1 MRKISASLAVLM
13 LLVLCAPVLTYAAS
27 ILKVYY
33 NATTGD
39 ISGVIYSDNKNISLS
54 MDQDGENHQVPSA
67 MLGEV
72 YHSNSA
78 NVYWA
83 KVNGKIDA
91 GLKPDNATV
100 IAGDTRSFAASV
112 ADNVY
117 SFENGVVAPY
127 WVRQDTYLSSQP
139 TGEMGLQWRSPFDFG
154 FSHYNL
160 YENGQL
166 ISSPKDPY
174 YWIFNLPFH
183 SMQNFEVSVVDI
195 LNHESARSSF
205 GAIRVPGLVA
215 EGEVLFNGKGQGSSL
230 QPNEGLIAFRP
241 SSQPLDNKSGFDIQ
255 LTLPEAPTYEFSSVP
270 FLFDGAEIE
279 ASDFELVDDSGRII
293 HIDRFIYLGDTLQ
306 FEFDSLLNA
315 ESKYTL
321 KLSSTASGKEI
332 HVPNVNTRLAHVY
345 FYLKSSGDTDNYSF
359 EYSPRN
365 IVFGTFPDKPTG
377 LTVTAGDG
385 TFNLNWDA
393 NKEADLAGYLVWL
406 DGKLLTE
413 LPIQKTTFFIDGL
426 LNGKKYHVN
435 VAAVNKNG
443 GRSYQAYLFPIPQA
457 LTQSGG
463 GGGGSGGTG
472 LGMTDTVV
480 TTPAVTM
487 VDQTGTEKTLDIVL
501 KSDSGK
507 VTVSVGSDIKQLL
520 LPALSSAINKDNMLV
535 VTKDNFSLQIP
546 GQVLEQLKASV
557 QADQLKNARISVAFN
572 PLTSEDIAK
581 EMDKAAG
588 KSASTT
594 ITSAGAA
601 FDISL
606 SLLAADG
613 KETKLA
619 QFNLPVT
626 LKLKVNGDSNLSL
639 TGIYYLNDQGE
650 LQYIGGKLDN
660 GYLTTEISHFS
671 KYAVLQYS
679 KTFSDVPATHWALGA
694 IQSLVA
700 QQVVT
705 GTSDLT
711 FSPDKNVTRAEFAA
725 FIARKLNL
733 EASSTSRF
741 SDVVAT
747 KWYADEVAAVAEAG
761 IVTGTSESIFAP
773 ELTISRQEM
782 VAMLMKAYNYKNK
795 QPLSVLEE
803 DHPFADATSISE
815 WAKAYASSAHQLGWI
830 QGRSGNKFE
839 PLQSATRAEAVQLI
853 SKL

>member
-1 MRKISASLAVLM
+1 M
-13 LLVLCAPVLTYAAS
+13 LLALSAPVLTYAAS

-39 ISGVIYSDNKNISLS
+39 ISGVIYSDNKDISLS
-54 MDQDGENHQVPSA
+54 MDQDGVNHQVPS
-67 MLGEV
+67 MLLGEV

-100 IAGDTRSFAASV
+100 TAGDARSFAASV
-112 ADNVY
+112 SDDVY
-117 SFENGVVAPY
+117 LFENTVSTPIITNHWYGFYNNLTSLGLFWKPSSEFGISYYNVFDNNQFIKSAYGNATQVVKAPY
-127 WVRQDTYLSSQP
+127 HSL
-139 TGEMGLQWRSPFDFG
+139 
-154 FSHYNL
+154 HNL
-160 YENGQL
+160 
-166 ISSPKDPY
+166 
-174 YWIFNLPFH
+174 
-183 SMQNFEVSVVDI
+183 EVSAVDW
-195 LNHESARSSF
+195 LGHESVRKAYDPLL
-205 GAIRVPGLVA
+205 APGLFA
-215 EGEVLFNGKGQGSSL
+215 DFDVLFSGKNSAAAL
-230 QPNEGLIAFRP
+230 QPNDGLIAFRP
-241 SSQPLDNKSGFDIQ
+241 NIGPLGNGLGFDIQ
-255 LTLPEAPTYEFSSVP
+255 LSLPGAQTYDYKTVP
-270 FLFDGAEIE
+270 YIIDESQLS
-279 ASDFELVDDSGRII
+279 ASDFELIDDSGRNIP
-293 HIDRFIYLGDTLQ
+293 IDSFNYWDGT
-306 FEFDSLLNA
+306 FKFGFDSHLNA
-315 ESKYTL
+315 ESKYIL

-332 HVPNVNTRLAHVY
+332 RVPDTSTRQAQVY
-345 FYLKSSGDTDNYSF
+345 FELQSTGDTANYIFDNNF
-359 EYSPRN
+359 LIQN

-385 TFNLNWDA
+385 TFNLNWMG

-413 LPIQKTTFFIDGL
+413 SPIQKTTFFIDGL
-426 LNGKKYHVN
+426 INEKTYHVN
-435 VAAVNKNG
+435 VAAVNKSG
-443 GRSYQAYLFPIPQA
+443 GRSYQAYLFPTPQA
-457 LTQSGG
+457 LTQNGG
-463 GGGGSGGTG
+463 GGGGNG
-472 LGMTDTVV
+472 LGTTNTVA
-480 TTPAVTM
+480 TTPTVTI

-501 KSDSGK
+501 KSDNGK
-507 VTVSVGSDIKQLL
+507 VAVSIGSDIKQLL
-520 LPALSSAINKDNMLV
+520 LPAMSDVINKDNTLV

-557 QADQLKNARISVAFN
+557 QADQLKNTRISIAFN
-572 PLTSEDIAK
+572 PLTSADIAK
-581 EMDKAAG
+581 EMDKTAG
-588 KSASTT
+588 KSANTA
-594 ITSAGAA
+594 IASAGAA
-601 FDISL
+601 FDITL
-606 SLLAADG
+606 SLLAVDG
-613 KETKLA
+613 KETKLTH
-619 QFNLPVT
+619 FNLPVT
-626 LKLKVNGDSNLSL
+626 LKLKVNADSKPNL

-650 LQYIGGKLDN
+650 LRYIGGKLDN

-679 KTFSDVPATHWALGA
+679 KTFSDVPATHWAIGA

-733 EASSTSRF
+733 EASSNSRF

-773 ELTISRQEM
+773 ELIISRQEM
-782 VAMLMKAYNYKNK
+782 VVMLMKAYNYKNN

-803 DHPFADATSISE
+803 DHPFADSTSISE
-815 WAKAYASSAHQLGWI
+815 WAKSYASSAHQLGWI